1 MSSVES
7 YTPRLQKKYQDT
19 VLASLKDEL
28 GLDNIMAVPK
38 LEKIVL
44 NMGVGEA
51 VQNKKFLEDAVYT
64 LTEITGQKPVV
75 TRAKIS
81 ISNFKLREDVPIGAK
96 VTLRGDKMWEFLDRL
111 ISVTL
116 PREKDFRGV
125 PKKAFDGRGNYSMG
139 FTENTVF
146 LEIVRDRIAN
156 IQGLQLTICTT
167 AGDNDGAKLLLT
179 KLGMPF
185 RK

>member
-7 YTPRLQKKYQDT
+7 YTPRLLKKYQDT

-28 GLDNIMAVPK
+28 GLDNVMAVPK

-51 VQNKKFLEDAVYT
+51 IQNKKFLEDAQYT

-75 TRAKIS
+75 TKAKIA
-81 ISNFKLREDVPIGAK
+81 ISNFKLRADLPIGVK
-96 VTLRGDKMWEFLDRL
+96 VTLRGPKMWEFLDRL

-116 PREKDFRGV
+116 PRERDFRGV
-125 PKKAFDGRGNYSMG
+125 PKKSFDGNGNYSMG

-146 LEIVRDRIAN
+146 LEVNRDKIAN
-156 IQGLQLTICTT
+156 LQGLQLTICTT
-167 AGDNDGAKLLLT
+167 AGDNDAAKSLLT

-185 RK
+185 RN